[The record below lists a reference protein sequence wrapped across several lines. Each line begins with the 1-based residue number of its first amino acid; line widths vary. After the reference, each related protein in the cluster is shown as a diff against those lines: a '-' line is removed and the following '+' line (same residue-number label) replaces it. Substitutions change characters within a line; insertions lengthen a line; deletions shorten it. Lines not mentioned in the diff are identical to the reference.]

1 MQLEQRFR
9 LSAAAGRTW
18 PAFRD
23 VPLLVSC
30 LPGASLDG
38 PEQDG
43 AWPLRFDVR
52 LGPIAASFVGSGRLA
67 LDDAAHSGRFE
78 GQAADRK
85 TQSRVKGSAAFVLA
99 DDELGGTEVRV
110 SIDYALTGALAQFG
124 RAGIVRELAA
134 ALTAQFAQSL
144 QARLAEREAA
154 APPAAPR
161 AEALADTDSNGLAE
175 PAASGS
181 PAPAAIPAPPLPPDP
196 SSPAT
201 PLSLGPLLWAALKAR
216 LAGLL
221 VRLGLK
227 S

>member
-9 LSAAAGRTW
+9 LSAPAARTW

-30 LPGASLDG
+30 LPGASLEG

-43 AWPLRFDVR
+43 VWPLRFDVR
-52 LGPIAASFVGSGRLA
+52 LGPIAASFAGTGRLA
-67 LDDAAHSGRFE
+67 LDDAARSGRFE

-85 TQSRVKGSAAFVLA
+85 TQSRVKGAAAFALA
-99 DDELGGTEVRV
+99 EDETGGTEVSV

-124 RAGIVRELAA
+124 RAGIVRELAT

-144 QARLAEREAA
+144 QARLAALEAA
-154 APPAAPR
+154 APPDAAATATATQPAGNAAPH
-161 AEALADTDSNGLAE
+161 AADA
-175 PAASGS
+175 PV
-181 PAPAAIPAPPLPPDP
+181 PAPAPGPVPPP
-196 SSPAT
+196 SPAAA
-201 PLSLGPLLWAALKAR
+201 PLALGPLLWAALRAR
-216 LAGLL
+216 LARLLGL
-221 VRLGLK
+221 LGLK

>member
-9 LSAAAGRTW
+9 LSAPAARTW

-30 LPGASLDG
+30 LPGASLEG

-43 AWPLRFDVR
+43 VWPLRFEVR
-52 LGPIAASFVGSGRLA
+52 LGPIAASFAGTGRLA
-67 LDDAAHSGRFE
+67 LDDAARSGRFE

-85 TQSRVKGSAAFVLA
+85 TQSRVKGAAAFALA
-99 DDELGGTEVRV
+99 EDDTGGTEVSV

-124 RAGIVRELAA
+124 RAGIVRELAT

-144 QARLAEREAA
+144 QARLAALEPAAASDAAATGTEPAGNAAPHATGTDAPVAAPAPGPVPPPSPAA
-154 APPAAPR
+154 AP
-161 AEALADTDSNGLAE
+161 LA
-175 PAASGS
+175 
-181 PAPAAIPAPPLPPDP
+181 
-196 SSPAT
+196 
-201 PLSLGPLLWAALKAR
+201 LGPLLWAALRAR
-216 LAGLL
+216 LARLLGL
-221 VRLGLK
+221 LGLK